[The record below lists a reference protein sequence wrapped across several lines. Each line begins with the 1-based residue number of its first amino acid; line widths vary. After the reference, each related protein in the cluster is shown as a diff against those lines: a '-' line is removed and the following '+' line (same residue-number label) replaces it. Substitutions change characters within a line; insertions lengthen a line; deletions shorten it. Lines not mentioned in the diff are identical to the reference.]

1 MKNKIIY
8 TCSNCGYRSA
18 RWQGKCPSCE
28 SWNTFIEEQVTNVK
42 TKTTNFIVEK
52 PILISGI
59 KNLQIER
66 IKFGINEFDRVLG
79 GGMVPGSVILIGG
92 DPGIGKS
99 TLMLQVCGKVQAGEC
114 LYVSGE
120 ESKQQLALRFKR
132 IFKNKED
139 IEILSE
145 TNLDSILSILENSV
159 YKFVIID
166 SIQSIYSPE
175 LDGIPGSL
183 IQIREGAIRLTD
195 FAKKTGTSIFLVG
208 HVTKEG
214 YIAGPKVLEH
224 MVDVVL
230 QFEGEKNFS
239 YRVLR
244 TLKNRFGSTNEIGIF
259 EMAEYGLREV
269 NNPSEIFLANVTDS
283 PGVVI
288 SAAMEGSRP
297 IIIEA
302 QALVTSTGYNY
313 PQRTTNGYD
322 MKRLQLILAVLE
334 KRLGMNFGNK
344 DVFVN
349 IAGGF
354 RIDDTSLDLA
364 VASALISSNAD
375 ISLPNKTVIFGEIG
389 LTGEVRS
396 VAHLEQRIN
405 EAVKLGFNQI
415 IIPSNSKNKVF
426 KKENVNLIFVN
437 NLKDTFQ
444 KLFG

>member
-1 MKNKIIY
+1 MKTKITY

-18 RWQGKCPSCE
+18 RWQGRCPSCE
-28 SWNTFIEEQVTNVK
+28 SWNTFVEEQSTSVK
-42 TKTTNFIVEK
+42 KSNIISKNEK
-52 PILISGI
+52 PILISEI
-59 KNLQIER
+59 KDFKTER
-66 IKFGINEFDRVLG
+66 LKFGIEEFDRVLG
-79 GGMVPGSVILIGG
+79 GGMVPGSVVLIGG

-99 TLMLQVCGKVQAGEC
+99 TLLLQVCGKVPAGQC

-120 ESKQQLALRFKR
+120 ESKHQLALRFNRVFSKD
-132 IFKNKED
+132 ED
-139 IEILSE
+139 LEILAE
-145 TNLDSILSILENSV
+145 TNLDSVLSVLEDNS
-159 YKFVIID
+159 YKFAIID
-166 SIQSIYSPE
+166 SIQSVYSPE
-175 LDGIPGSL
+175 VDGIPGSL
-183 IQIREGAIRLTD
+183 LQIRESATRLTD
-195 FAKKTGTSIFLVG
+195 FAKKTGTTIFLVG

-230 QFEGEKNFS
+230 QFEGEKNYS
-239 YRVLR
+239 YRILR

-259 EMAEYGLREV
+259 EMVEAGLREV
-269 NNPSEIFLANVTDS
+269 SNPSELFLANITDT
-283 PGVVI
+283 PGVAI

-302 QALVTSTGYNY
+302 QALVTTTGYNY

-334 KRLGMNFGNK
+334 KRLGMIFGNK

-364 VASALISSNAD
+364 VATALISSNSE
-375 ISLPNKTVIFGEIG
+375 ISLPEKTVIIGEIG

-396 VAHLEQRIN
+396 VPHLEQRIN
-405 EAVKLGFNQI
+405 EAVKLGFDQI
-415 IIPSNSKNKVF
+415 VLPSVSKSKIHRKGNIKT
-426 KKENVNLIFVN
+426 IFVD
-437 NLKDTFQ
+437 NLRDTFQ